1 MDPQVEQWQRQ
12 AQEAMQAQPDR
23 KDAIAA
29 QLHEMITTLATTTW
43 ANQAQEAVDAGIPR
57 QQVLDQYKGMLQ
69 EHGLAV
75 SPESNF
81 DEWFKQGRAPQFKNV
96 KTGSSTTAAPVGYE
110 DRKAE
115 AAKLAEANT
124 NSEIPAP
131 NPMTAEDMAFAKS
144 KEPPRGRTVGQKL
157 EDFSSAAGNV
167 TVAAL
172 QDAAVKIAEAGA
184 GANILAGQEPMAEP
198 LFKYIQEATKD
209 SERRRAVASGDSTLG
224 TIAGEVA
231 GAIAP
236 VSALSKAGKAMDV
249 GETLTARALAA
260 MKQQL
265 PAATALGNIQ
275 ADSLARNVIERGGS
289 TEEALAVLGTGT
301 ALNTAAN
308 LLPVSA
314 SGNVL
319 KRAVTGGALGAGGN
333 LAADAGIGLV
343 SDKVPGA
350 SWEGTLAG
358 GGIGTIFGVLS
369 GTRPNT
375 RIRTELPPV
384 PPGMEAFN
392 AGQIAAGDIA
402 KTASFDTP
410 IDLNAPFI
418 QKFDTIQ
425 RKAPTY
431 GAIPETKVNVDGIE
445 TGRVDMAPL
454 SPVVNPELIRA
465 QEIAI
470 RENANRVEPQPRPLY
485 DMTLDELRRH
495 AESVTKRGVETEDAI
510 LGEQVGEWRKAQR
523 AQNSMD
529 DARADAASKT
539 IDRIESGLSQRDR
552 DALYGVGDSKEAWDD
567 AEDYRQELQ
576 AAQVE
581 SPGEASERLAFWLS
595 KLGNTRGT
603 DPSAWTR
610 DQQVA
615 YAATREVRNRIEE
628 NGWDSREIQKS
639 ALQRAAGRYSDT
651 NDAEMMLDRFLKPEP
666 EQKAIA
672 SETSEPILPNKEAT
686 PPNISAVPA
695 RTNFPSQEGVSMSV
709 TEQPKVS
716 YPIQGKNVPLVKKQ
730 PVTTA
735 GITTPPIGSKIAAA
749 ADTPVVTRETVQE
762 KIDRLKKGESL
773 PPQLSSLVLEDGTTI
788 SESVP
793 KHIQDKLQAGTL
805 TAREVL
811 DASAPALDTDAP
823 AVKEAKNLITWL
835 KATAERIGGEKVILN
850 IFDANDAHH
859 LEMAPRNEKGELD
872 NFAAFYSPA
881 DNRIYV
887 KRGAEQA
894 PTLVHEVAHGI
905 LSKLLHMG
913 SQGQLKG
920 PAAKAY
926 ADVSGTFNFLLKP
939 ELEKRAGPR
948 PEGGTAKEK
957 LDHAMKTYGLSDKD
971 GKLDEMVSELFSNS
985 KFRQTLKDIKLDP
998 QTLSSLPPLA
1008 QGWAKKATNMY
1019 ELIVRGLSRMMAH
1032 AGIRSYADMG
1042 MADKATNGYDLMFA
1056 QIDRLASSV
1065 SDADAAALKD
1075 YSTRNTTPDIQEVPG
1090 LGEQVERR
1098 SLPKQSMEEKSTLV
1112 KPMSGKMAKLK
1123 SMFLVRGTEPALTKR
1138 QEFLSGAKKEIKAN
1152 KTALSNR
1159 ATAIVSKMDDGEY
1172 ASLVPHLDTF
1182 LSDSSM
1188 STVTSRNAFNEI
1200 KKASPELAKLY
1211 KELTDKR
1218 TGTEHGGSVG
1228 IAQSLIDSQAGRKT
1242 PNELVLNL
1250 ANKVI
1255 DNAYSF
1261 TPRTYQGREATRA
1274 KWELAEAGQKKLEA
1288 GKLLSNKEETAVRE
1302 QNALLDYVADN
1313 VFGNKESLK
1322 KLSFDALHDLYVQRF
1337 SADQYATLKGLSK
1350 EDKRRRMVVEVAE
1363 ANAALGNRP
1372 AAIKEYAA
1380 KIADMGDEADK
1391 ISKNYAQLKYGSG
1404 TLGTIDDVP
1413 KPIRDFW
1420 GELHDPTARLIE
1432 AVTKQDTHLAEV
1444 RSLQTLREEGLG
1456 TLFAKEEGQGM
1467 TEKLS
1472 GSKYGALEDL
1482 HTTPHIKEMIDTV
1495 VEMRPDRSMFDM
1507 WADLAPAMSIPLR
1520 AIRFAK
1526 TSATVY
1532 RLDALVRNAIG
1543 SFAQLYSN
1551 GNVNPYKQAQ
1561 YGYRGLKAAVSL
1573 MGMSHRKSIADDA
1586 ALLLRLDLAEASTIA
1601 DTYSPSARLAV
1612 DKLLQAV
1619 GENPESSV
1627 TFLRK
1632 LGNLADSG
1640 NTLAKEL
1647 YGSVDIW
1654 TKFGNFFYE
1663 LDAQKAYN
1671 DARGIKM
1678 TEKALQ
1684 EQVADRIKQTNITPS
1699 RSPRWIQAVEAPGG
1713 TTYMGY
1719 YYETARTSANNLL
1732 YGLGDIKKGLA
1743 DIKDGHGKA
1752 GAMMLNHGVKRV
1764 VGVVGAVG
1772 FTGAAY
1778 TGIAKAVLAGLG
1790 ISASVAGDNEELK
1803 EYMEDDGFQDP
1814 DTTLVTKDSKTGK
1827 DYGIDIGSI
1836 NPYEP
1841 IWSIIKPLGKAIANP
1856 SEGLE
1861 GVGKSVD
1868 KALGLISASSVLKG
1882 AQKAWNGT
1890 KPYLEKSDPELYT
1903 NLQQRGVDAGLSPAT
1918 VDRLINVLF
1927 PVTPGG
1933 LKDSAKRS
1941 FMDTDDTTKELTH
1954 IGARELNPAK
1964 DIRSFLGRSF
1974 TWDLKKAKDNYA
1986 QWLTTPATITPTK
1999 LEKGFKDAMDDIA
2012 KPYKKLANAVN
2023 AGVSMGKTEDELYA
2037 SLKSANV
2044 DKETIGSILED
2055 EVYPAR
2061 LVYSD
2066 MKSLMRKQLDNEL
2079 DEDKRDALADKWD
2092 VKMEMLQDILEKYED
2107 LTLEQ
2112 LEQGASRAK

>member
-57 QQVLDQYKGMLQ
+57 QQVLDQYKGMLE

-81 DEWFKQGRAPQFKNV
+81 DEWFKQGRGPQFKNV

-410 IDLNAPFI
+410 IDLNAPFV

-425 RKAPTY
+425 RKVPNY
-431 GAIPETKVNVDGIE
+431 GTIPETKINVDGIE
-445 TGRVDMAPL
+445 TGRVDEVPLSREDLMAKAADSVGSKEAKATQRELAAHTKEAREIQGELDGLPDKKTLAREIEDEYLEEDLRVHGEEGAFSPELTKLRQDSADAEAGRQLEEKKSTLSSQLESVSDRLQRTESEAARQAEGQAALDKLRAVERRDGKPASAPL
-454 SPVVNPELIRA
+454 APEIPD
-465 QEIAI
+465 
-470 RENANRVEPQPRPLY
+470 V
-485 DMTLDELRRH
+485 
-495 AESVTKRGVETEDAI
+495 SGV
-510 LGEQVGEWRKAQR
+510 
-523 AQNSMD
+523 
-529 DARADAASKT
+529 ASKT
-539 IDRIESGLSQRDR
+539 
-552 DALYGVGDSKEAWDD
+552 A
-567 AEDYRQELQ
+567 
-576 AAQVE
+576 
-581 SPGEASERLAFWLS
+581 
-595 KLGNTRGT
+595 
-603 DPSAWTR
+603 
-610 DQQVA
+610 
-615 YAATREVRNRIEE
+615 
-628 NGWDSREIQKS
+628 
-639 ALQRAAGRYSDT
+639 
-651 NDAEMMLDRFLKPEP
+651 
-666 EQKAIA
+666 
-672 SETSEPILPNKEAT
+672 
-686 PPNISAVPA
+686 
-695 RTNFPSQEGVSMSV
+695 FPSQEGVSMSV

-716 YPIQGKNVPLVKKQ
+716 YPVQGKSVSLVKNQ
-730 PVTTA
+730 PVTAT
-735 GITTPPIGSKIAAA
+735 GITTPSITSKVAAA
-749 ADTPVVTRETVQE
+749 ADTPVVTRETVQQ

-811 DASAPALDTDAP
+811 DSSAPALDTDAP
-823 AVKEAKNLITWL
+823 DVKEAKNLITWL

-859 LEMAPRNEKGELD
+859 LEMAPRNKKGELAE
-872 NFAAFYSPA
+872 FAAFYSPA

-887 KRGAEQA
+887 KRGAEQS
-894 PTLVHEVAHGI
+894 PTLLHEVAHGI

-913 SQGQLKG
+913 SEGQLKG

-957 LDHAMKTYGLSDKD
+957 LDHAMKTYGLSDED
-971 GKLDEMVSELFSNS
+971 GKLDEMVSELFSNP

-998 QTLSSLPPLA
+998 QTLSSLPPMA

-1019 ELIVRGLSRMMAH
+1019 ELVVRGLSRMMAH

-1042 MADKATNGYDLMFA
+1042 MADKATNGYDLLFA
-1056 QIDRLASSV
+1056 QIDRLASSI

-1075 YSTRNTTPDIQEVPG
+1075 YSTRNTTPDIQEIPG

-1112 KPMSGKMAKLK
+1112 KPMSGTMAKLK
-1123 SMFLVRGTEPALTKR
+1123 NMFLARGTEPALTKR

-1699 RSPRWIQAVEAPGG
+1699 RAPRWIQAVEAPGG

-1752 GAMMLNHGVKRV
+1752 GAMMLNHGIKRV

-1841 IWSIIKPLGKAIANP
+1841 IWSIIKPLGEAIANP
-1856 SEGLE
+1856 SKGTEKL
-1861 GVGKSVD
+1861 GKSFD
-1868 KALGLISASSVLKG
+1868 KTIDLISASSVLKG
-1882 AQKAWNGT
+1882 AWKAKEGS
-1890 KPYLEKSDPELYT
+1890 KPYLMKSDPELYEE
-1903 NLQQRGVDAGLSPAT
+1903 LQQRGTEAGLTPVM
-1918 VDRLINVLF
+1918 VDRLINGLF
-1927 PVTPGG
+1927 PVIPGG
-1933 LKDSAKRS
+1933 LKDAAKRS
-1941 FMDTDDTTKELTH
+1941 FMDADASTKELTH
-1954 IGARELNPAK
+1954 IGARSLDPSK
-1964 DIRSFLGRSF
+1964 DIKNFLGGSF
-1974 TWDLKKAKDNYA
+1974 NRELQQAKNGYS
-1986 QWLTTPATITPTK
+1986 QWLTSPAKIAPEQ
-1999 LEKGFKDAMDDIA
+1999 LEKSFKGAMDDIA
-2012 KPYKKLANAVN
+2012 KPYKKLANAVK
-2023 AGVSMGKTEDELYA
+2023 AGASMGKSEDELYA
-2037 SLKSANV
+2037 RLKSANV
-2044 DKETIGSILED
+2044 SKEVIGSLLSNEM
-2055 EVYPAR
+2055 YPAR
-2061 LVYSD
+2061 VVYSD
-2066 MKSLMRKQLDNEL
+2066 MKSLMKEQLDAEL
-2079 DEDKRDALADKWD
+2079 DDDKKDALADKWD

>member
-12 AQEAMQAQPDR
+12 AQEAMQAQPER
-23 KDAIAA
+23 KDAIEA
-29 QLHEMITTLATTTW
+29 QLHEMITTLATSTW

-57 QQVLDQYKGMLQ
+57 QQVLDQYKGMLE

-81 DEWFKQGRAPQFKNV
+81 DEWFKQGRGPQFKNV
-96 KTGSSTTAAPVGYE
+96 KADSDSTADPSFDVEYQANKFE
-110 DRKAE
+110 DETPEEYFDRVERQGKQ
-115 AAKLAEANT
+115 AAKDTGVYAEQKAWDDGRKNLNQVERTASDVGGAAAN
-124 NSEIPAP
+124 
-131 NPMTAEDMAFAKS
+131 
-144 KEPPRGRTVGQKL
+144 L
-157 EDFSSAAGNV
+157 
-167 TVAAL
+167 
-172 QDAAVKIAEAGA
+172 
-184 GANILAGQEPMAEP
+184 
-198 LFKYIQEATKD
+198 
-209 SERRRAVASGDSTLG
+209 
-224 TIAGEVA
+224 VA
-231 GAIAP
+231 G
-236 VSALSKAGKAMDV
+236 
-249 GETLTARALAA
+249 TLEGLG
-260 MKQQL
+260 
-265 PAATALGNIQ
+265 AATAIGANAVSMGQGDALLQEGMSDAGFDAQKNLNTMAEGVRGWTPKYAADNAKLGGSLASELVKFPVTGFQEGQKVIDEGGSVEDARLALGKHTAITELGLASGMLGSQAKGLIPLLTRQAAQVPTNVALGM
-275 ADSLARNVIERGGS
+275 ADSALRGEEYTEQQRNLDIGMG
-289 TEEALAVLGTGT
+289 VLGGIFRNPQKPRVDTRF
-301 ALNTAAN
+301 
-308 LLPVSA
+308 P
-314 SGNVL
+314 
-319 KRAVTGGALGAGGN
+319 
-333 LAADAGIGLV
+333 DA
-343 SDKVPGA
+343 P
-350 SWEGTLAG
+350 
-358 GGIGTIFGVLS
+358 
-369 GTRPNT
+369 P
-375 RIRTELPPV
+375 LPPV

-410 IDLNAPFI
+410 IDLNAPFV

-425 RKAPTY
+425 RKVPNY
-431 GAIPETKVNVDGIE
+431 GTIPETKINVDGIE
-445 TGRVDMAPL
+445 TGRVDEVPLSREDLMAKAADSVGSKEAKATQRELAAHTKEAREIQGELDGLPDKKTLAREIEDGYLEEDLRVHGEEGAFSPELTKLRQDSADAEAGRQLEEKKSTLSSQLESVSDRLQRTESEAARQAEGQAALDKLRAVERRDGKPAPAPL
-454 SPVVNPELIRA
+454 APEIPD
-465 QEIAI
+465 
-470 RENANRVEPQPRPLY
+470 V
-485 DMTLDELRRH
+485 
-495 AESVTKRGVETEDAI
+495 SGV
-510 LGEQVGEWRKAQR
+510 
-523 AQNSMD
+523 
-529 DARADAASKT
+529 ASKT
-539 IDRIESGLSQRDR
+539 
-552 DALYGVGDSKEAWDD
+552 A
-567 AEDYRQELQ
+567 
-576 AAQVE
+576 
-581 SPGEASERLAFWLS
+581 
-595 KLGNTRGT
+595 
-603 DPSAWTR
+603 
-610 DQQVA
+610 
-615 YAATREVRNRIEE
+615 
-628 NGWDSREIQKS
+628 
-639 ALQRAAGRYSDT
+639 
-651 NDAEMMLDRFLKPEP
+651 
-666 EQKAIA
+666 
-672 SETSEPILPNKEAT
+672 
-686 PPNISAVPA
+686 
-695 RTNFPSQEGVSMSV
+695 FPSQEGVSMSV

-735 GITTPPIGSKIAAA
+735 GITTPPIGSKAAAA
-749 ADTPVVTRETVQE
+749 ADTPVVTRETVQQ

-773 PPQLSSLVLEDGTTI
+773 PPQLSSLVLEDGTTV

-793 KHIQDKLQAGTL
+793 KHVQDKLQAGTL
-805 TAREVL
+805 IAREVL
-811 DASAPALDTDAP
+811 DSSAPALDTDAP

-835 KATAERIGGEKVILN
+835 KATAERIGGEKVVLN

-887 KRGAEQA
+887 KRGAGQA

-957 LDHAMKTYGLSDKD
+957 LDHAMKTYGLSDKN

-1098 SLPKQSMEEKSTLV
+1098 SLPKQSMEDNSTLV

-1123 SMFLVRGTEPALTKR
+1123 SMFLAKGTEPTLTKR

-1159 ATAIVSKMDDGEY
+1159 ATSIVSSMDDGQY
-1172 ASLVPHLDTF
+1172 ASLIPHLDTF

-1188 STVTSRNAFNEI
+1188 TTVTSRNAFNEI
-1200 KKASPELAKLY
+1200 SKASPELAKLY
-1211 KELTDKR
+1211 KDLTDKR
-1218 TGTEHGGSVG
+1218 LGSEHGGSVG
-1228 IAQSLIDSQAGRKT
+1228 LAQSLVDSQAGRRV

-1261 TPRTYQGREATRA
+1261 TPRTYQGRESTRA
-1274 KWELAEAGQKKLEA
+1274 KWKLAEAGQKKLEA

-1302 QNALLDYVADN
+1302 QNALLGYVADN

-1322 KLSFDALHDLYVQRF
+1322 TLSFDALHDLYVQRF
-1337 SADQYATLKGLSK
+1337 SADQYATLKGLSNK
-1350 EDKRRRMVVEVAE
+1350 DKRQRMVVEVAE

-1444 RSLQTLREEGLG
+1444 KSLQTLREEGLG

-1472 GSKYGALEDL
+1472 GGKYGALEDL
-1482 HTTPHIKEMIDTV
+1482 HTTPHIKEMIDTI

-1520 AIRFAK
+1520 AIRLGK

-1532 RLDALVRNAIG
+1532 RPDALVRNAIG

-1551 GNVNPYKQAQ
+1551 GNVNPVKQAQ
-1561 YGYRGLKAAVSL
+1561 YGYRGLKASASL
-1573 MGMSHRKSIADDA
+1573 MGMSHRKGVADDA

-1647 YGSVDIW
+1647 YGSADIW

-1841 IWSIIKPLGKAIANP
+1841 IWSIIKPLGEAIANP

-1861 GVGKSVD
+1861 GVGKGVD

-1933 LKDSAKRS
+1933 LKDSAKRA

-1986 QWLTTPATITPTK
+1986 QWLTTPATITPTQ

-2012 KPYKKLANAVN
+2012 KPYKKLSNAVN